1 MFRYYK
7 ILLILSFALST
18 SCDSMKSISSKYNI
32 LYNGDLFLNEGLDQL
47 RNSYKDNFWDIIPVI
62 VDNNITNSLPEY
74 PTKNFLKSE
83 EKAIKVIQKMGDSR
97 NSASNYINDAYLLL
111 GKSRFYD
118 KRYISSLQALNYIL
132 KQDVKSN
139 IWLEAFYWRTLIYI
153 NLQQYELAK
162 TLLDKELEDNK
173 LSNRNLSLLYD
184 SMSELYYKKGDYAAL
199 INSLKKG
206 VKYSTNQEQIRR
218 SFFIIGQSFMNL
230 NKKDSASIYFQKSIE
245 TKGNNFSDIYLDA
258 NLKLSLLKKHEV
270 DEDYF
275 NRMLRQP
282 RNLMTSSKIN
292 YYYALNSYEK
302 GNYNDSEIQLK
313 KSLKQID
320 DDKNLKVKV
329 YNKLFEINLDRK
341 DYLNAS
347 NYLDSVLNITDN
359 NTKDFFK
366 LNKKREKLNSITDLE
381 KQNELIDSL
390 IYLSTLDLN
399 QLKEVLSPS
408 QDNLET
414 TKKNERTSNKKSLGV
429 FYFNNRTAIENG
441 KKQFKRL
448 WGNRNRIE
456 NWRVIS
462 QNIFTSKN
470 TTNRSN
476 KTKSN
481 KLESNT
487 FDAKSIPYTKYQKD
501 SLNKIKNYNY
511 FKKGLYLYE
520 YFRDLVTSENSL
532 LKVDPKI
539 VSENDYLQ
547 SRYYLYKVYSSP
559 ELKNDEKSK
568 ELKNLILNNYPNSI
582 YAKIL
587 DEDVT
592 PENEEFNLEEFFENI
607 DMLVDKNRIDRAVY
621 KIDSILPK
629 LSSRAELFSLY
640 LKKNELQA
648 KTNGI
653 EQYLKSLNELVEIF
667 PEKSIE
673 LKARIQFLKTISA
686 KKSISIEDDSF
697 VLFFVLN
704 KNEKVK
710 SLVDY
715 EYKVDNYNKD
725 IDFLSIYDLSSL
737 NDAESMS
744 QEIIKKNKTLSNNK
758 YFVISTPQYI
768 NVLVFKTLDQLKS

>member
-7 ILLILSFALST
+7 ILLILSLALST

-47 RNSYKDNFWDIIPVI
+47 RNSYNDNFWDIIPVI

-118 KRYISSLQALNYIL
+118 KRYISSLQAFNYIL

-162 TLLDKELEDNK
+162 SSLEKELEDNK
-173 LSNRNLSLLYD
+173 ISKRNLSLLYD
-184 SMSELYYKKGDYAAL
+184 SMSELHYKKGDYAAL
-199 INSLKKG
+199 IKSLKKA
-206 VKYSTNQEQIRR
+206 VKHSSSQEQIRR
-218 SFFIIGQSFMNL
+218 SYFIIAQSFMNL
-230 NKKDSASIYFQKSIE
+230 NKNDSASVYFQKSID
-245 TKGNNFSDIYLDA
+245 TKANNFSDIYLDA
-258 NLKLSLLKKHEV
+258 NLKLSLLKKQEL

-282 RNLMTSSKIN
+282 RNLMASSKIN

-313 KSLKQID
+313 RSLKQMD

-329 YNKLFEINLDRK
+329 YNKLFEVNFDRK

-347 NYLDSVLNITDN
+347 NYLDSVLNIIDT
-359 NTKDFFK
+359 NTKDFFV

-381 KQNELIDSL
+381 KQNKLIDSL
-390 IYLSTLDLN
+390 LYLSTLDSN
-399 QLKEVLSPS
+399 KLKEVLSPAQKNS
-408 QDNLET
+408 EI
-414 TKKNERTSNKKSLGV
+414 TKDKRISNQKSLGV
-429 FYFNNRTAIENG
+429 FYFNNKTAIENG

-456 NWRVIS
+456 NWRLIS
-462 QNIFTSKN
+462 QNIFISEN
-470 TTNRSN
+470 NSNRSN
-476 KTKSN
+476 ETKSN
-481 KLESNT
+481 KLDTNN
-487 FDAKSIPYTKYQKD
+487 FDTKSIPYMKYEKD

-520 YFRDLVTSENSL
+520 YFEDLLTSENNL

-539 VSENDYLQ
+539 VSKNDYLQ
-547 SRYYLYKVYSSP
+547 SRYYLYKIYTSP
-559 ELKNDEKSK
+559 EIKNNEKSK
-568 ELKNLILNNYPNSI
+568 KLKNLILNNYPNSI

-587 DEDVT
+587 NEEVT
-592 PENEEFNLEEFFENI
+592 AANEEFNLEEFIENI
-607 DMLVDKNRIDRAVY
+607 DMLVDKNRIDRAVS

-629 LSSRAELFSLY
+629 LSSRSELYSLY

-648 KTNGI
+648 KVNGI

-673 LKARIQFLKTISA
+673 LKTRLQFLKNISD
-686 KKSISIEDDSF
+686 KKSISIDDDSF

-737 NDAESMS
+737 NDAESLS

-768 NVLVFKTLDQLKS
+768 NVLVFKTLDELKS

>member
-7 ILLILSFALST
+7 ILLILSLT
-18 SCDSMKSISSKYNI
+18 LIISCDSMKSISSKYNI
-32 LYNGDLFLNEGLDQL
+32 LYNGNLFLNEGLDQL

-118 KRYISSLQALNYIL
+118 KRYISSLQAFNYIL

-153 NLQQYELAK
+153 NLEQYELAK
-162 TLLDKELEDNK
+162 SSLEKELEDNK
-173 LSNRNLSLLYD
+173 ISNRNLSLLYD
-184 SMSELYYKKGDYAAL
+184 SMSELYYKKRDYTAL
-199 INSLKKG
+199 IKSLKKA
-206 VKYSTNQEQIRR
+206 VKYSSDQEQIRR
-218 SFFIIGQSFMNL
+218 SFFIIGQSFINL
-230 NKKDSASIYFQKSIE
+230 NKNDSALVYFQKSIH
-245 TKGNNFSDIYLDA
+245 TKANNFTDIYLDA
-258 NLKLSLLKKHEV
+258 KLKLSLLKKQEI

-275 NRMLRQP
+275 NKMLNQP
-282 RNLMTSSKIN
+282 RNLTALSKIN
-292 YYYALNSYEK
+292 YYYALHSFDN

-320 DDKNLKVKV
+320 DDKKLKVKV
-329 YNKLFEINLDRK
+329 YGKLFEINLDRK

-347 NYLDSVLNITDN
+347 TYLDSVLNIIDN
-359 NTKDFFK
+359 NTKDFFT

-381 KQNELIDSL
+381 KQNKLIDSL

-408 QDNLET
+408 QDNFEI
-414 TKKNERTSNKKSLGV
+414 TKDERISNKKSLGF
-429 FYFNNRTAIENG
+429 FYFNNKTAIENG
-441 KKQFKRL
+441 KKQFKQL

-456 NWRVIS
+456 NWRLIS
-462 QNIFTSKN
+462 QNIVISEN
-470 TTNRSN
+470 SSNRSN
-476 KTKSN
+476 KAKPN

-487 FDAKSIPYTKYQKD
+487 FDTKLIPYMKYQKD

-520 YFRDLVTSENSL
+520 YFEDLSSSENSL
-532 LKVDPKI
+532 LKVDPII

-547 SRYYLYKVYSSP
+547 SRYYLYKIYNSP
-559 ELKNDEKSK
+559 EFKDVEKSK
-568 ELKNLILNNYPNSI
+568 DLKNFILKKYPNSI

-587 DEDVT
+587 
-592 PENEEFNLEEFFENI
+592 NEEINDANKDFNLEEFFDNI
-607 DMLVDKNRIDRAVY
+607 DLLVDENRVDRAVS

-629 LSSRAELFSLY
+629 LRSRPEIYRLY

-648 KTNGI
+648 KVNGI

-667 PEKSIE
+667 PEKLIE
-673 LKARIQFLKTISA
+673 LKTRIQFLKTISA

-715 EYKVDNYNKD
+715 EYKVDNYNKH

-737 NDAESMS
+737 SDGKSLFE
-744 QEIIKKNKTLSNNK
+744 EIIKKNKTLSNNK

-768 NVLVFKTLDQLKS
+768 NVLIFKTLDKLKS

>member
-7 ILLILSFALST
+7 ILLILSLTLSA

-32 LYNGDLFLNEGLDQL
+32 LYNGELFLNEGLDQL

-62 VDNNITNSLPEY
+62 VDNNITNSLPDY

-97 NSASNYINDAYLLL
+97 NSDSNYINDAYLLL

-118 KRYISSLQALNYIL
+118 KRYISSLQAFNYIL

-162 TLLDKELEDNK
+162 SSLEKELKDNK
-173 LSNRNLSLLYD
+173 ISKRNLSLLYD
-184 SMSELYYKKGDYAAL
+184 SMSELYYKKRDYTDL
-199 INSLKKG
+199 IKSLKKA
-206 VKYSTNQEQIRR
+206 VKYSSSQEQIRR
-218 SFFIIGQSFMNL
+218 SYFIIAQSFINL
-230 NKKDSASIYFQKSIE
+230 NKIDSALVYFQKSID
-245 TKGNNFSDIYLDA
+245 TKANNFTDIYLDA
-258 NLKLSLLKKHEV
+258 KLKSSTLKKQEL

-282 RNLMTSSKIN
+282 RNLMASSKIN

-302 GNYNDSEIQLK
+302 GNYNISEIQLK
-313 KSLKQID
+313 KSLRQID
-320 DDKNLKVKV
+320 DDKNLKVLV
-329 YNKLFEINLDRK
+329 YNKLFEINLNRK

-347 NYLDSVLNITDN
+347 NYLDSVLNIIDTS
-359 NTKDFFK
+359 TKDFFV

-381 KQNELIDSL
+381 KQNKLIDSL
-390 IYLSTLDLN
+390 LYLSTLDSN
-399 QLKEVLSPS
+399 KLKEVLSPV
-408 QDNLET
+408 QKNLEI
-414 TKKNERTSNKKSLGV
+414 TKDKRISNQKSLGV
-429 FYFNNRTAIENG
+429 FYFNNKTAIENG

-456 NWRVIS
+456 NWRLIS
-462 QNIFTSKN
+462 QNIFISEN
-470 TTNRSN
+470 NSNRSN
-476 KTKSN
+476 ETKSN
-481 KLESNT
+481 KLDTNN
-487 FDAKSIPYTKYQKD
+487 FDTKSIPYMKYQKD

-520 YFRDLVTSENSL
+520 YFEDLLTSENNL

-539 VSENDYLQ
+539 VSNNDYLQ
-547 SRYYLYKVYSSP
+547 SRYYLYKIYSSP
-559 ELKNDEKSK
+559 EFKNNEKSK

-587 DEDVT
+587 NEEVT
-592 PENEEFNLEEFFENI
+592 GANKEFNLEEFFENI
-607 DMLVDKNRIDRAVY
+607 DMLVDKNRVDRAVS

-629 LSSRAELFSLY
+629 LRSRPELYSLY

-648 KTNGI
+648 KVKGI

-673 LKARIQFLKTISA
+673 LKTRIEFLKNISA
-686 KKSISIEDDSF
+686 KKSISIKDDSF
-697 VLFFVLN
+697 VLFFILN

-725 IDFLSIYDLSSL
+725 VDFLSIYDLSSL
-737 NDAESMS
+737 NDAESLS

-768 NVLVFKTLDQLKS
+768 NVLVFKTLDELKS

>member
-7 ILLILSFALST
+7 ILLILSLVMIS

-32 LYNGDLFLNEGLDQL
+32 LYNGDLFLNEGIDQL

-118 KRYISSLQALNYIL
+118 KRYISSLQAFNYIL

-162 TLLDKELEDNK
+162 SSLEKELEDNK
-173 LSNRNLSLLYD
+173 ISKRNLSLLYD
-184 SMSELYYKKGDYAAL
+184 SMSELHYKKGDYAAL
-199 INSLKKG
+199 IKSLKKA
-206 VKYSTNQEQIRR
+206 VKHSSSQEQIRR
-218 SFFIIGQSFMNL
+218 SYFIIAQSFLNL
-230 NKKDSASIYFQKSIE
+230 NKNDSALVYFQKSID
-245 TKGNNFSDIYLDA
+245 TKANNFTDIYLDA
-258 NLKLSLLKKHEV
+258 KLKSSSLKKQEL

-282 RNLMTSSKIN
+282 RNLMASSKIN

-313 KSLKQID
+313 RSLKKID

-329 YNKLFEINLDRK
+329 YNKLFEVNFDRK

-347 NYLDSVLNITDN
+347 NYLDSVLNIIDV
-359 NTKDFFK
+359 NTKDFFV

-381 KQNELIDSL
+381 KQNKLIDSL
-390 IYLSTLDLN
+390 LYLSSLDSN
-399 QLKEVLSPS
+399 KLKEVLSPA
-408 QDNLET
+408 QKNFET
-414 TKKNERTSNKKSLGV
+414 TKDKRISNQKSLGV
-429 FYFNNRTAIENG
+429 FYFNNKTAIENG

-456 NWRVIS
+456 NWRLIS
-462 QNIFTSKN
+462 QNIFISEN
-470 TTNRSN
+470 NSNRSN
-476 KTKSN
+476 ETKSN
-481 KLESNT
+481 KLDTNN
-487 FDAKSIPYTKYQKD
+487 FDTKSIPYMKYQKD

-520 YFRDLVTSENSL
+520 YFEDLATSENNL

-539 VSENDYLQ
+539 VSKNDYLQ
-547 SRYYLYKVYSSP
+547 SRYYLYKIYTSP
-559 ELKNDEKSK
+559 EIKNNEKSK
-568 ELKNLILNNYPNSI
+568 KLKNLILNNYPNSI

-587 DEDVT
+587 NEEVT
-592 PENEEFNLEEFFENI
+592 AANEEFNLEEFIEKI
-607 DMLVDKNRIDRAVY
+607 DMLVDKNRIDRAVS

-629 LSSRAELFSLY
+629 LSSRSELYSLY

-648 KTNGI
+648 KVNGI
-653 EQYLKSLNELVEIF
+653 QKYLKSLNELVEIF

-673 LKARIQFLKTISA
+673 LKTRIQFLKNILA
-686 KKSISIEDDSF
+686 KKSILIEDDSF
-697 VLFFVLN
+697 VLFFILN

-710 SLVDY
+710 SLDDY
-715 EYKVDNYNKD
+715 EYKVDNYNRD

-737 NDAESMS
+737 NDAESLS

-768 NVLVFKTLDQLKS
+768 NVLVFKTLDELKS

>member
-7 ILLILSFALST
+7 ILLILSLALSA

-62 VDNNITNSLPEY
+62 VDNNITNSLPDY

-97 NSASNYINDAYLLL
+97 NSDSNYINDAYLLL

-118 KRYISSLQALNYIL
+118 KRYISSLQAFNYIL

-162 TLLDKELEDNK
+162 SSLEKELKDNK
-173 LSNRNLSLLYD
+173 ISKRNLSLLYD
-184 SMSELYYKKGDYAAL
+184 SMSELYYKKRDYTDL
-199 INSLKKG
+199 IKSLKKAI
-206 VKYSTNQEQIRR
+206 KYSSSQEQIRR
-218 SFFIIGQSFMNL
+218 SYFIIGQSYMNL
-230 NKKDSASIYFQKSIE
+230 NKNDSALVYFQKSID
-245 TKGNNFSDIYLDA
+245 TKANNFTDIYLDA
-258 NLKLSLLKKHEV
+258 KLKSSSLKKQEL

-275 NRMLRQP
+275 NRLLRQP
-282 RNLMTSSKIN
+282 RNLMASSKIN

-302 GNYNDSEIQLK
+302 GNYNISEIKLK
-313 KSLKQID
+313 KSLKQMD
-320 DDKNLKVKV
+320 DDKNLKVLV
-329 YNKLFEINLDRK
+329 YNKLFEINLNRK

-347 NYLDSVLNITDN
+347 NYLDSVLNITDTS
-359 NTKDFFK
+359 TKDFFI

-381 KQNELIDSL
+381 KQNKLIDSL
-390 IYLSTLDLN
+390 LYLSTLDSN
-399 QLKEVLSPS
+399 KLKEVLSPS
-408 QDNLET
+408 QKKLET
-414 TKKNERTSNKKSLGV
+414 TNDKRTSNQKTLAA
-429 FYFNNRTAIENG
+429 FYFNNKTAIENG
-441 KKQFKRL
+441 KKQFTRL

-456 NWRVIS
+456 NWRLIS
-462 QNIFTSKN
+462 QNTFISEN
-470 TTNRSN
+470 NSNRSN
-476 KTKSN
+476 ETKSN
-481 KLESNT
+481 KQEPSA
-487 FDAKSIPYTKYQKD
+487 FDTKSIPYKKYQKD

-520 YFRDLVTSENSL
+520 YFEDLVTSENDL

-539 VSENDYLQ
+539 VSKNDYSQ
-547 SRYYLYKVYSSP
+547 SRYYLYKIYSSP
-559 ELKNDEKSK
+559 EFKNDEKSK
-568 ELKNLILNNYPNSI
+568 ELKNLILRSYPNSI

-587 DEDVT
+587 NEDVT
-592 PENEEFNLEEFFENI
+592 AANEKFNIEEFFENI
-607 DMLVDKNRIDRAVY
+607 DMLVDKNRIDRAVS

-629 LSSRAELFSLY
+629 LSSRAKLYSLY

-648 KTNGI
+648 KINGI
-653 EQYLKSLNELVEIF
+653 EQYLRSLNELVEIF

-673 LKARIQFLKTISA
+673 LKTRIQFLKTISA

-710 SLVDY
+710 SLVDF

-737 NDAESMS
+737 NDAESLS

-768 NVLVFKTLDQLKS
+768 NVLVFKTLDELKS

>member
-7 ILLILSFALST
+7 ILLILSLAMIS
-18 SCDSMKSISSKYNI
+18 SCDSIKSISSKYNI

-118 KRYISSLQALNYIL
+118 KRYISSLQAFNYIL

-139 IWLEAFYWRTLIYI
+139 IWLQAFYWRTLIYI
-153 NLQQYELAK
+153 NLEQYELAK
-162 TLLDKELEDNK
+162 SSLEKELEDNK
-173 LSNRNLSLLYD
+173 ISNRNLSLLYD
-184 SMSELYYKKGDYAAL
+184 SMSELYYKKRDYTAL
-199 INSLKKG
+199 IKSLKKA
-206 VKYSTNQEQIRR
+206 VKYSSDQEQIRR
-218 SFFIIGQSFMNL
+218 SFFIIGQSFINL
-230 NKKDSASIYFQKSIE
+230 NKNDSALVYFQKSIY
-245 TKGNNFSDIYLDA
+245 TKANNFTDIYLDA
-258 NLKLSLLKKHEV
+258 KLKLSLLKKQEV

-275 NRMLRQP
+275 NKMLKQP
-282 RNLMTSSKIN
+282 RNLTALSKIN
-292 YYYALNSYEK
+292 YYYALHSFDN

-320 DDKNLKVKV
+320 DDKKLKVKV
-329 YNKLFEINLDRK
+329 YGKLFEINLDRK

-347 NYLDSVLNITDN
+347 TYLDSVLNIIDN
-359 NTKDFFK
+359 NTKDFFT

-381 KQNELIDSL
+381 KQNKLIDSL

-408 QDNLET
+408 QDNFEI
-414 TKKNERTSNKKSLGV
+414 TKDERISNKKSLGF
-429 FYFNNRTAIENG
+429 FYFNNKTAIENG
-441 KKQFKRL
+441 KKQFKQL

-456 NWRVIS
+456 NWRLIS
-462 QNIFTSKN
+462 QNIVISEN
-470 TTNRSN
+470 SSNRSN
-476 KTKSN
+476 KAKPN

-487 FDAKSIPYTKYQKD
+487 FDTKLIPYMKYQKD

-520 YFRDLVTSENSL
+520 YFEDLSSSENSL
-532 LKVDPKI
+532 LKVDPII

-547 SRYYLYKVYSSP
+547 SRYYLYKIYNSP
-559 ELKNDEKSK
+559 EFKDVEKSK
-568 ELKNLILNNYPNSI
+568 DLKNFILKKYPNSI

-587 DEDVT
+587 
-592 PENEEFNLEEFFENI
+592 NEEINDANKDFNLEEFFDNI
-607 DMLVDKNRIDRAVY
+607 DLLVDENRVDRAVS

-629 LSSRAELFSLY
+629 LRSRPEIYRLY

-648 KTNGI
+648 KVNGI

-667 PEKSIE
+667 PEKLIE
-673 LKARIQFLKTISA
+673 LKTRIQFLKTISA

-715 EYKVDNYNKD
+715 EYKVDNYNKH

-737 NDAESMS
+737 SDGKSLFE
-744 QEIIKKNKTLSNNK
+744 EIIKKNKTLSNNK
-758 YFVISTPQYI
+758 YFVISPPQYI
-768 NVLVFKTLDQLKS
+768 NVLIFKTLDKLKS

>member
-7 ILLILSFALST
+7 ILLILSLALST

-118 KRYISSLQALNYIL
+118 KRYISSLQAFNYIL

-162 TLLDKELEDNK
+162 SSLEKELKDNK
-173 LSNRNLSLLYD
+173 ISNRNLSLLYD
-184 SMSELYYKKGDYAAL
+184 SMSELFYKKGDYVAL
-199 INSLKKG
+199 IKSLKKA
-206 VKYSTNQEQIRR
+206 VKHSSSQEQIRR
-218 SFFIIGQSFMNL
+218 SYFIIAQSFMNL
-230 NKKDSASIYFQKSIE
+230 NKNDSALVYFQKSID
-245 TKGNNFSDIYLDA
+245 TKANNFTDIYLDA
-258 NLKLSLLKKHEV
+258 KLKLSSLKKQEL

-282 RNLMTSSKIN
+282 RNLMASSKIN
-292 YYYALNSYEK
+292 YYYALNSYDK
-302 GNYNDSEIQLK
+302 GNYNNSEIQLK
-313 KSLKQID
+313 KSLKEVD
-320 DDKNLKVKV
+320 DDQNLKVLV
-329 YNKLFEINLDRK
+329 YNKLFEINFDRK

-347 NYLDSVLNITDN
+347 NYLDSVLNIIDT
-359 NTKDFFK
+359 NTKDFFV

-381 KQNELIDSL
+381 KQNKLIDSL
-390 IYLSTLDLN
+390 LYLSTLGSN
-399 QLKEVLSPS
+399 KLKEVLSPA
-408 QDNLET
+408 QNNFEI
-414 TKKNERTSNKKSLGV
+414 TKDKRTSNQKSLGV
-429 FYFNNRTAIENG
+429 FYFNNKTAIENG

-462 QNIFTSKN
+462 QNISISEN
-470 TTNRSN
+470 NSNRSN
-476 KTKSN
+476 ETKSK
-481 KLESNT
+481 KLDTNN
-487 FDAKSIPYTKYQKD
+487 FDTKSIPYMSYQKD

-520 YFRDLVTSENSL
+520 YFEDLLTSENNL

-539 VSENDYLQ
+539 VSKNDYLQ
-547 SRYYLYKVYSSP
+547 SRYYLYKIYSSP
-559 ELKNDEKSK
+559 EFKNNEKSK
-568 ELKNLILNNYPNSI
+568 KLKNLILNNYPNSI

-587 DEDVT
+587 NEEVT
-592 PENEEFNLEEFFENI
+592 ATNEEFNLEEFFEKI
-607 DMLVDKNRIDRAVY
+607 DMLVDKNRIDTAVY

-629 LSSRAELFSLY
+629 LRSRPELYSLY

-648 KTNGI
+648 KVNGI

-673 LKARIQFLKTISA
+673 LKTRVQFLKNISD

-737 NDAESMS
+737 NDAESLS

-768 NVLVFKTLDQLKS
+768 NVLVFKTLDELKS

>member
-7 ILLILSFALST
+7 ILLILSLALSA

-62 VDNNITNSLPEY
+62 VDNNITNSLPDY

-118 KRYISSLQALNYIL
+118 KRYISSLQAFNYIL

-162 TLLDKELEDNK
+162 SSLEKELKDNK
-173 LSNRNLSLLYD
+173 ISKRNLSLLYD
-184 SMSELYYKKGDYAAL
+184 SMSELYYKKRDYTAL
-199 INSLKKG
+199 IKSLKKA
-206 VKYSTNQEQIRR
+206 VKYSSSQEQIRR
-218 SFFIIGQSFMNL
+218 SYFIIAQSFMNL
-230 NKKDSASIYFQKSIE
+230 NKNDSASVYFQKSIDI
-245 TKGNNFSDIYLDA
+245 KANNFSDIYLDA
-258 NLKLSLLKKHEV
+258 NLKLSLLKKQEL

-275 NRMLRQP
+275 NRMLKQP
-282 RNLMTSSKIN
+282 RNLMASSKIN

-329 YNKLFEINLDRK
+329 YNKLFEVNFDRK

-347 NYLDSVLNITDN
+347 NYLDSVLNIIDA
-359 NTKDFFK
+359 NTKDFFV

-381 KQNELIDSL
+381 KQNKLIDSL
-390 IYLSTLDLN
+390 LYLSTLDSN
-399 QLKEVLSPS
+399 KLKEVLSPV
-408 QDNLET
+408 QKNFKI
-414 TKKNERTSNKKSLGV
+414 TKDKRISNQKSLGV
-429 FYFNNRTAIENG
+429 FYFNNKTAIENG

-456 NWRVIS
+456 NWRLIS
-462 QNIFTSKN
+462 QNVFISEN
-470 TTNRSN
+470 NSNRSN
-476 KTKSN
+476 ETKSN
-481 KLESNT
+481 KLDTNN
-487 FDAKSIPYTKYQKD
+487 FDTKSIPYMKYQKD

-520 YFRDLVTSENSL
+520 YFEDLATSENNL

-539 VSENDYLQ
+539 VSKNDYLQ
-547 SRYYLYKVYSSP
+547 SRYYLYKIYSSP
-559 ELKNDEKSK
+559 EFKNNEKSK

-587 DEDVT
+587 NEDVKAA
-592 PENEEFNLEEFFENI
+592 NEELNLEEFFENI
-607 DMLVDKNRIDRAVY
+607 ELLVDKNRIDRAVS

-629 LSSRAELFSLY
+629 LSSRSELYSLY

-648 KTNGI
+648 KVNGI

-673 LKARIQFLKTISA
+673 LKTRLQFLKNISD
-686 KKSISIEDDSF
+686 KKSISIDDDSF

-737 NDAESMS
+737 NDAESLS

-768 NVLVFKTLDQLKS
+768 NVLVFKTLDELKN

>member
-7 ILLILSFALST
+7 ILLILSLVMIS

-83 EKAIKVIQKMGDSR
+83 EKAIKVIQKMGDSG

-118 KRYISSLQALNYIL
+118 KRYISSLQAFNYIL

-162 TLLDKELEDNK
+162 SSLEKELEDNK
-173 LSNRNLSLLYD
+173 ISKRNLSLLYD

-199 INSLKKG
+199 IKSLKKAL
-206 VKYSTNQEQIRR
+206 KHSINQEQIRR
-218 SFFIIGQSFMNL
+218 SYFIIAQSFMNL
-230 NKKDSASIYFQKSIE
+230 NKNDSASVYFQKSIE
-245 TKGNNFSDIYLDA
+245 TKANNFSDIYLDA
-258 NLKLSLLKKHEV
+258 NLKLSLLKKQEL

-282 RNLMTSSKIN
+282 RNLMASSKIN

-313 KSLKQID
+313 RSLKKID

-329 YNKLFEINLDRK
+329 YNKLFEVNFDRK

-347 NYLDSVLNITDN
+347 NYLDSVLNIIDT
-359 NTKDFFK
+359 NTKDFFV

-381 KQNELIDSL
+381 KQNKLIDSL
-390 IYLSTLDLN
+390 LYLSTLDSN
-399 QLKEVLSPS
+399 KLKEVLSPT
-408 QDNLET
+408 QNNLET
-414 TKKNERTSNKKSLGV
+414 TKDKRTLNKNSLAA
-429 FYFNNRTAIENG
+429 FYFNNKTAIENG
-441 KKQFKRL
+441 KKEFKRL

-456 NWRVIS
+456 NWRLIS
-462 QNIFTSKN
+462 QNIFVSEN
-470 TTNRSN
+470 NSNRSN
-476 KTKSN
+476 EIKSN
-481 KLESNT
+481 KLDANN
-487 FDAKSIPYTKYQKD
+487 FDTKSIPYMKYQKD

-520 YFRDLVTSENSL
+520 YFEDLLTSKNNL

-539 VSENDYLQ
+539 VSKNDYLQ
-547 SRYYLYKVYSSP
+547 SRYYLYKIYGST
-559 ELKNDEKSK
+559 EFKNNEKSK

-587 DEDVT
+587 NEKVT
-592 PENEEFNLEEFFENI
+592 AANEEFSLEEFFENI
-607 DMLVDKNRIDRAVY
+607 DMLVDKNRVDRAVS

-629 LSSRAELFSLY
+629 LSSRSELYGLY

-648 KTNGI
+648 KVKGV

-673 LKARIQFLKTISA
+673 LKTRIQFLKNILA

-704 KNEKVK
+704 KNEKLK
-710 SLVDY
+710 SLDDY
-715 EYKVDNYNKD
+715 EYKVDNYNRD

-737 NDAESMS
+737 NDAESLS
-744 QEIIKKNKTLSNNK
+744 HEIIKKNKTLSNNK

-768 NVLVFKTLDQLKS
+768 NVLVFKTLDELKS

>member
-7 ILLILSFALST
+7 ILLILSLAMIS
-18 SCDSMKSISSKYNI
+18 SCDSIKSISSKYNI

-118 KRYISSLQALNYIL
+118 KRYISSLQAFNYIL

-153 NLQQYELAK
+153 NLEQYELAK
-162 TLLDKELEDNK
+162 SSLEKELEDNK
-173 LSNRNLSLLYD
+173 ISNRNLSLLYD
-184 SMSELYYKKGDYAAL
+184 SMSELYYKKRDYTAL
-199 INSLKKG
+199 IKSLKKA
-206 VKYSTNQEQIRR
+206 VKYSSDQEQIRR
-218 SFFIIGQSFMNL
+218 SFFIIGQSFINL
-230 NKKDSASIYFQKSIE
+230 NKDDSALVYFQKSIY
-245 TKGNNFSDIYLDA
+245 TKANNFTDIYLDA
-258 NLKLSLLKKHEV
+258 KLKLSLLKKQEV

-275 NRMLRQP
+275 NKMLKQP
-282 RNLMTSSKIN
+282 RNLTALSKIN
-292 YYYALNSYEK
+292 YYYALHSFDN

-320 DDKNLKVKV
+320 DDKKLKVKV
-329 YNKLFEINLDRK
+329 YGKLFEINLDRK

-347 NYLDSVLNITDN
+347 TYLDSVLNIIDN
-359 NTKDFFK
+359 NTKDFFT

-381 KQNELIDSL
+381 KQNKLIDSL

-408 QDNLET
+408 QDNFEI
-414 TKKNERTSNKKSLGV
+414 TKDERISNKKSLGF
-429 FYFNNRTAIENG
+429 FYFNNKTAIENG
-441 KKQFKRL
+441 KKQFKQL

-456 NWRVIS
+456 NWRLIS
-462 QNIFTSKN
+462 QNIVISEN
-470 TTNRSN
+470 SSNRSN
-476 KTKSN
+476 KAKPN

-487 FDAKSIPYTKYQKD
+487 FDTKLIPYMKYQKD

-520 YFRDLVTSENSL
+520 YFEDLSSSENSL
-532 LKVDPKI
+532 LKVDPII

-547 SRYYLYKVYSSP
+547 SRYYLYKIYNSP
-559 ELKNDEKSK
+559 EFKDVEKSK
-568 ELKNLILNNYPNSI
+568 DLKNFILKKYPNSI

-587 DEDVT
+587 
-592 PENEEFNLEEFFENI
+592 NEEINDANKDFNLEEFFDNI
-607 DMLVDKNRIDRAVY
+607 DLLVDENRVDRAVS

-629 LSSRAELFSLY
+629 LRSRPEIYRLY

-648 KTNGI
+648 KVNGI

-667 PEKSIE
+667 PEKLIE
-673 LKARIQFLKTISA
+673 LKTRIQFLKTISA

-715 EYKVDNYNKD
+715 EYKVDNYNKH

-737 NDAESMS
+737 SDGKSLFE
-744 QEIIKKNKTLSNNK
+744 EIIKKNKTLSNNK

-768 NVLVFKTLDQLKS
+768 NVLIFKTLDKLKS

>member
-7 ILLILSFALST
+7 ILLILSLVMIS

-118 KRYISSLQALNYIL
+118 KRYISSLQAFNYIL

-162 TLLDKELEDNK
+162 SSLEKELENNK
-173 LSNRNLSLLYD
+173 ISKRNLSLLYD
-184 SMSELYYKKGDYAAL
+184 SMSELHYKKGDYAAL
-199 INSLKKG
+199 IKSLKQA
-206 VKYSTNQEQIRR
+206 VKHSSSQEQIRR
-218 SFFIIGQSFMNL
+218 SYFIIAQSFMNL
-230 NKKDSASIYFQKSIE
+230 NKNDSASVYFQKSIE
-245 TKGNNFSDIYLDA
+245 TKANNFSDIYLDA
-258 NLKLSLLKKHEV
+258 NLKLSLLKKQEL

-282 RNLMTSSKIN
+282 RNLMASSKIN

-313 KSLKQID
+313 RSLKQMD

-329 YNKLFEINLDRK
+329 YNKLFEVNFDRK

-347 NYLDSVLNITDN
+347 NYLDSVLNIIDT
-359 NTKDFFK
+359 NTKDFFV

-381 KQNELIDSL
+381 KQNKLIDSL
-390 IYLSTLDLN
+390 LYLSTLDSN
-399 QLKEVLSPS
+399 KLKEVLSPT
-408 QDNLET
+408 QNNLVT
-414 TKKNERTSNKKSLGV
+414 TKGKRTSNQKSLGV
-429 FYFNNRTAIENG
+429 FYFNNKTAIENG
-441 KKQFKRL
+441 KKEFKRL

-456 NWRVIS
+456 NWRLIS
-462 QNIFTSKN
+462 QNIFVSEN
-470 TTNRSN
+470 NSNRSN
-476 KTKSN
+476 EIKSN
-481 KLESNT
+481 KLDANN
-487 FDAKSIPYTKYQKD
+487 FDTKSIPYMKYQKD

-520 YFRDLVTSENSL
+520 YFEDLLTSKNNL

-539 VSENDYLQ
+539 VSKNDYLQ
-547 SRYYLYKVYSSP
+547 SRYYLYKIYSSN
-559 ELKNDEKSK
+559 EFKNDEKSK

-587 DEDVT
+587 NEKVT
-592 PENEEFNLEEFFENI
+592 AANEEFSLEEFFENI
-607 DMLVDKNRIDRAVY
+607 DMLVDKNRVDRAVS

-629 LSSRAELFSLY
+629 LSSRSELYGLY

-648 KTNGI
+648 KVKGV

-673 LKARIQFLKTISA
+673 LKTRIQFLKNILA

-704 KNEKVK
+704 KNEKLK
-710 SLVDY
+710 SLDDY
-715 EYKVDNYNKD
+715 EYKVDNYNRD

-737 NDAESMS
+737 NDAESLS

-768 NVLVFKTLDQLKS
+768 NVLVFKTLDELKS

>member
-7 ILLILSFALST
+7 ILLILSLVMIS

-118 KRYISSLQALNYIL
+118 KRYISSLQAFNYIL

-162 TLLDKELEDNK
+162 SSLEKELENNK
-173 LSNRNLSLLYD
+173 ISKRNLSLLYD
-184 SMSELYYKKGDYAAL
+184 SMSELHYKKGDYAAL
-199 INSLKKG
+199 IKSLKQA
-206 VKYSTNQEQIRR
+206 VKHSSSQEQIRR
-218 SFFIIGQSFMNL
+218 SYFIIAQSFMNL
-230 NKKDSASIYFQKSIE
+230 NKNDSASVYFQKSIE
-245 TKGNNFSDIYLDA
+245 TKANNFSDIYLDA
-258 NLKLSLLKKHEV
+258 NLKLSLLKKQEL

-282 RNLMTSSKIN
+282 RNLMASSKIN

-313 KSLKQID
+313 RSLKQMD

-329 YNKLFEINLDRK
+329 YNKLFEINFDRK

-347 NYLDSVLNITDN
+347 NYLDSVLNIIDT
-359 NTKDFFK
+359 NTKDFFV

-381 KQNELIDSL
+381 KQNKLIDSL
-390 IYLSTLDLN
+390 LYLSTLDSN
-399 QLKEVLSPS
+399 KLKEVLSPT
-408 QDNLET
+408 QNNLVT
-414 TKKNERTSNKKSLGV
+414 TKGKRTSNQKSLGV
-429 FYFNNRTAIENG
+429 FYFNNKTAIENG
-441 KKQFKRL
+441 KKEFKRL

-456 NWRVIS
+456 NWRLIS
-462 QNIFTSKN
+462 QNIFVSEN
-470 TTNRSN
+470 NSNRSN
-476 KTKSN
+476 DIKSN
-481 KLESNT
+481 KLDTNN
-487 FDAKSIPYTKYQKD
+487 FDTKSIPYMKYQKD

-520 YFRDLVTSENSL
+520 YFEDLLTSKNNL

-539 VSENDYLQ
+539 VSKNDYLQ
-547 SRYYLYKVYSSP
+547 SRYYLYKIYSSN
-559 ELKNDEKSK
+559 EFKNDEKSK

-587 DEDVT
+587 NEKVT
-592 PENEEFNLEEFFENI
+592 ASNEEFSLEEFFDNI
-607 DMLVDKNRIDRAVY
+607 DMLVDKNRIDRAVS

-629 LSSRAELFSLY
+629 LSSRSELYGLY

-648 KTNGI
+648 KVKGI

-673 LKARIQFLKTISA
+673 LKTRIQFLKNILA

-704 KNEKVK
+704 KNEKLK
-710 SLVDY
+710 SLDDY
-715 EYKVDNYNKD
+715 EYKVDNYNRD

-737 NDAESMS
+737 NDAESLS

-768 NVLVFKTLDQLKS
+768 NVLVFKTLDELKS

>member
-7 ILLILSFALST
+7 ILLILSLAMIS
-18 SCDSMKSISSKYNI
+18 SCDSIKSISSKYNI

-118 KRYISSLQALNYIL
+118 KRYISSLQAFNYIL

-153 NLQQYELAK
+153 NLEQYELAK
-162 TLLDKELEDNK
+162 SSLEKELEDNK
-173 LSNRNLSLLYD
+173 ISNRNLSLLYD
-184 SMSELYYKKGDYAAL
+184 SMSELYYKKRDYTAL
-199 INSLKKG
+199 IKSLKKA
-206 VKYSTNQEQIRR
+206 VKYSSDQEQIRR
-218 SFFIIGQSFMNL
+218 SFFIIGQSFINL
-230 NKKDSASIYFQKSIE
+230 NKNDSALVYFQKSIY
-245 TKGNNFSDIYLDA
+245 TKANNFTDIYLDA
-258 NLKLSLLKKHEV
+258 KLKLSLLKQQEV

-275 NRMLRQP
+275 NKMLKQP
-282 RNLMTSSKIN
+282 RNLTALSKIN
-292 YYYALNSYEK
+292 YYYALHSFDN

-320 DDKNLKVKV
+320 DDKKLKVKV
-329 YNKLFEINLDRK
+329 YGKLFEINLDRK

-347 NYLDSVLNITDN
+347 TYLDSVLNIIDN
-359 NTKDFFK
+359 NTKDFFT

-381 KQNELIDSL
+381 KQNKLIDSL

-408 QDNLET
+408 QDNFEI
-414 TKKNERTSNKKSLGV
+414 TKDERISNKKSLGF
-429 FYFNNRTAIENG
+429 FYFNNKTAIENG
-441 KKQFKRL
+441 KKQFKQL

-456 NWRVIS
+456 NWRLIS
-462 QNIFTSKN
+462 QNIVISEN
-470 TTNRSN
+470 SSNRSN
-476 KTKSN
+476 KAKPN

-487 FDAKSIPYTKYQKD
+487 FDTKLIPYMKYQKD

-520 YFRDLVTSENSL
+520 YFEDLSSSENSL
-532 LKVDPKI
+532 LKVDPII

-547 SRYYLYKVYSSP
+547 SRYYLYKIYNSP
-559 ELKNDEKSK
+559 EFKDVEKSK
-568 ELKNLILNNYPNSI
+568 DLKNFILKKYPNSI

-587 DEDVT
+587 
-592 PENEEFNLEEFFENI
+592 NEEINDANKDFNLEEFFDNI
-607 DMLVDKNRIDRAVY
+607 DLLVDENRVDRAVS

-629 LSSRAELFSLY
+629 LRSRPEIYRLY

-648 KTNGI
+648 KVNGI

-667 PEKSIE
+667 PEKLIE
-673 LKARIQFLKTISA
+673 LKTRIQFLKTISA

-715 EYKVDNYNKD
+715 EYKVDNYNKH

-737 NDAESMS
+737 NDGKSLFE
-744 QEIIKKNKTLSNNK
+744 EIIKKNKTLSNNK

-768 NVLVFKTLDQLKS
+768 NVLIFKTLDKLKS

>member
-7 ILLILSFALST
+7 ILLILSLAIST

-47 RNSYKDNFWDIIPVI
+47 RNSYKDNFWDVIPVI
-62 VDNNITNSLPEY
+62 IDNNITNSLPEY

-97 NSASNYINDAYLLL
+97 NSDSNYINDAYLLL

-118 KRYISSLQALNYIL
+118 KRYISSLQAFNYIL

-162 TLLDKELEDNK
+162 SSLEKELEDNK
-173 LSNRNLSLLYD
+173 ISKRNLSLLYD
-184 SMSELYYKKGDYAAL
+184 SMSELHYKKGDYAAL
-199 INSLKKG
+199 IKSLKKA
-206 VKYSTNQEQIRR
+206 VKHSSSQEQIRR
-218 SFFIIGQSFMNL
+218 SYFIIAQSFMNL
-230 NKKDSASIYFQKSIE
+230 NKNDSASVYFQKSID
-245 TKGNNFSDIYLDA
+245 TKANNFSDIYLDA
-258 NLKLSLLKKHEV
+258 NLKLSLLKKQEL

-282 RNLMTSSKIN
+282 RNLMASSKIN

-313 KSLKQID
+313 RSLKQMD

-329 YNKLFEINLDRK
+329 YNKLFEVNFDRK

-347 NYLDSVLNITDN
+347 NYLDSVLNIIDA
-359 NTKDFFK
+359 NTKDFFV

-381 KQNELIDSL
+381 KQNKLIDSL
-390 IYLSTLDLN
+390 LYLSTLDSN
-399 QLKEVLSPS
+399 KLKEVLSPV
-408 QDNLET
+408 QKNFKI
-414 TKKNERTSNKKSLGV
+414 TKDKRISNQKSLGV
-429 FYFNNRTAIENG
+429 FYFNNKTAIENG

-456 NWRVIS
+456 NWRLIS
-462 QNIFTSKN
+462 QNIFISEN
-470 TTNRSN
+470 NSNRSN
-476 KTKSN
+476 ETKSN
-481 KLESNT
+481 KLDTNN
-487 FDAKSIPYTKYQKD
+487 FDTKSIPYMKYEKD

-520 YFRDLVTSENSL
+520 YFEDLVTSENNL

-539 VSENDYLQ
+539 VSKNDYLQ
-547 SRYYLYKVYSSP
+547 SRYYLYKIYSSP
-559 ELKNDEKSK
+559 EFKNNEKSK

-587 DEDVT
+587 NEDVKAA
-592 PENEEFNLEEFFENI
+592 NEELNLEAFFENI
-607 DMLVDKNRIDRAVY
+607 ELLVAKNRIDRAVS

-629 LSSRAELFSLY
+629 LSSRSELYSLY

-648 KTNGI
+648 KVNGI

-673 LKARIQFLKTISA
+673 LKTRLQFLKNISD
-686 KKSISIEDDSF
+686 KKSISIDDDSF

-737 NDAESMS
+737 NDAESLS

-768 NVLVFKTLDQLKS
+768 NVLVFKTLDELKN

>member
-7 ILLILSFALST
+7 ILLILSLVMIS

-118 KRYISSLQALNYIL
+118 KRYISSLQAFNYIL

-162 TLLDKELEDNK
+162 SSLEKELENNK
-173 LSNRNLSLLYD
+173 ISKRNLSLLYD
-184 SMSELYYKKGDYAAL
+184 SMSELHYKKGDYAAL
-199 INSLKKG
+199 IKSLKQA
-206 VKYSTNQEQIRR
+206 VKHSSSQEQIRR
-218 SFFIIGQSFMNL
+218 SYFIIAQSFMNL
-230 NKKDSASIYFQKSIE
+230 NKNDSASVYFQKSIE
-245 TKGNNFSDIYLDA
+245 TKANNFSDIYLDA
-258 NLKLSLLKKHEV
+258 NLKLSLLKKQEL

-282 RNLMTSSKIN
+282 RNLMASSKIN

-313 KSLKQID
+313 RSLMQMD

-329 YNKLFEINLDRK
+329 YNKLFEVNFDRK

-347 NYLDSVLNITDN
+347 NYLDSVLNIIDT
-359 NTKDFFK
+359 NTKDFFV

-381 KQNELIDSL
+381 KQNKLIDSL
-390 IYLSTLDLN
+390 LYLSTLDSN
-399 QLKEVLSPS
+399 KLKEVLSPT
-408 QDNLET
+408 QNNLET
-414 TKKNERTSNKKSLGV
+414 TKDKRTLNKNSLAA
-429 FYFNNRTAIENG
+429 FYFNNKTAIENG
-441 KKQFKRL
+441 KKEFKRL

-456 NWRVIS
+456 NWRLIS
-462 QNIFTSKN
+462 QNIFVSEN
-470 TTNRSN
+470 NSNRSN
-476 KTKSN
+476 EIKSN
-481 KLESNT
+481 KLDANN
-487 FDAKSIPYTKYQKD
+487 FDTKSIPYMKYQKD
-501 SLNKIKNYNY
+501 SLNEIKNYNY

-520 YFRDLVTSENSL
+520 YFEDLLTSKNNL

-539 VSENDYLQ
+539 LSKNDYLQ
-547 SRYYLYKVYSSP
+547 SRYYLYKIYSST
-559 ELKNDEKSK
+559 EFKNNEKSK

-587 DEDVT
+587 NEKVT
-592 PENEEFNLEEFFENI
+592 AANEEFSLDEFFENI
-607 DMLVDKNRIDRAVY
+607 DMLVDKNRIDRAVS

-629 LSSRAELFSLY
+629 LSSRSELYGLY

-648 KTNGI
+648 KVKGV

-673 LKARIQFLKTISA
+673 LKTRIQFLKNILA

-704 KNEKVK
+704 KNEKLK
-710 SLVDY
+710 SLDDY
-715 EYKVDNYNKD
+715 EYKVDNYNRD

-737 NDAESMS
+737 NDAESLS

-768 NVLVFKTLDQLKS
+768 NVLVFKTLDELKS

>member
-7 ILLILSFALST
+7 ILLILSLVMIS

-118 KRYISSLQALNYIL
+118 KRYISSLQAFNYIL

-162 TLLDKELEDNK
+162 SSLEKELENNK
-173 LSNRNLSLLYD
+173 ISKRNLSLLYD
-184 SMSELYYKKGDYAAL
+184 SMSELHYKKGDYAAL
-199 INSLKKG
+199 IKSLKQA
-206 VKYSTNQEQIRR
+206 VKHSSSQEQIRR
-218 SFFIIGQSFMNL
+218 SYFIIAQSFMNL
-230 NKKDSASIYFQKSIE
+230 NKNDSASVYFQKSIE
-245 TKGNNFSDIYLDA
+245 TKANNFSDIYLDA
-258 NLKLSLLKKHEV
+258 NLKLSLLKKQELG
-270 DEDYF
+270 EDYF

-282 RNLMTSSKIN
+282 RNLMASSKIN

-313 KSLKQID
+313 RSLKQMD

-329 YNKLFEINLDRK
+329 YNKLFEVNFDRK

-347 NYLDSVLNITDN
+347 NYLDSVLNIIDT
-359 NTKDFFK
+359 NTKDFFV

-381 KQNELIDSL
+381 KQNKLIDSL
-390 IYLSTLDLN
+390 LYLSTLDSN
-399 QLKEVLSPS
+399 KLKEVLSPA
-408 QDNLET
+408 QNNFEV
-414 TKKNERTSNKKSLGV
+414 TKDKRTSNQKSLGV
-429 FYFNNRTAIENG
+429 FYFNNKTAIENG
-441 KKQFKRL
+441 KKEFKRL

-456 NWRVIS
+456 NWRLIS
-462 QNIFTSKN
+462 QNIFVSEN
-470 TTNRSN
+470 NSNRSN
-476 KTKSN
+476 EIKSN
-481 KLESNT
+481 KLDTNN
-487 FDAKSIPYTKYQKD
+487 FDTKSIPYMKYQKD

-520 YFRDLVTSENSL
+520 YFEDLLTSKNNL

-539 VSENDYLQ
+539 VSKNDYLQ
-547 SRYYLYKVYSSP
+547 SRYYLYKIYGST
-559 ELKNDEKSK
+559 EFKNNEKSK

-587 DEDVT
+587 NEKVT
-592 PENEEFNLEEFFENI
+592 AANEEFSLEEFFENI
-607 DMLVDKNRIDRAVY
+607 DMLVDKNRVDRAVS

-629 LSSRAELFSLY
+629 LSSRSELYSLY

-648 KTNGI
+648 KVNGI
-653 EQYLKSLNELVEIF
+653 QKYLKSLNELVEIF

-673 LKARIQFLKTISA
+673 LKTRIQFLKNILA

-704 KNEKVK
+704 KNEKLK
-710 SLVDY
+710 SLDDY
-715 EYKVDNYNKD
+715 EYKVDNYNRD

-737 NDAESMS
+737 NDAESLS

-768 NVLVFKTLDQLKS
+768 NVLVFKTLDELKS

>member
-7 ILLILSFALST
+7 ILLILSLVMIS

-83 EKAIKVIQKMGDSR
+83 EKAIKVIQKMGDSG

-118 KRYISSLQALNYIL
+118 KRYISSLQAFNYIL

-162 TLLDKELEDNK
+162 SSLEKELENNK
-173 LSNRNLSLLYD
+173 ISKRNLSLLYD
-184 SMSELYYKKGDYAAL
+184 SMSELHYKKGDYAAL
-199 INSLKKG
+199 IKSLKQA
-206 VKYSTNQEQIRR
+206 VKHSSSQEQIRR
-218 SFFIIGQSFMNL
+218 SYFIIAQSFMNL
-230 NKKDSASIYFQKSIE
+230 NKNDSASVYFQKSID
-245 TKGNNFSDIYLDA
+245 TKANNFSDIYLDA
-258 NLKLSLLKKHEV
+258 NLKLSLLKKQEL

-282 RNLMTSSKIN
+282 RNLMASSKIN
-292 YYYALNSYEK
+292 YYYALNSYEN

-313 KSLKQID
+313 RSLKQMD

-329 YNKLFEINLDRK
+329 YNKLFEVNFDRK

-347 NYLDSVLNITDN
+347 NYLDSVLNIIDT
-359 NTKDFFK
+359 NTKDFFV

-381 KQNELIDSL
+381 KQNKLIDSL
-390 IYLSTLDLN
+390 LYLSTLDSN
-399 QLKEVLSPS
+399 KLKEVLSPT
-408 QDNLET
+408 QNDLET
-414 TKKNERTSNKKSLGV
+414 TKDKRTLNKNSLAA
-429 FYFNNRTAIENG
+429 FYFNNKTAIENG
-441 KKQFKRL
+441 KKEFKRL

-456 NWRVIS
+456 NWRLIS
-462 QNIFTSKN
+462 QNIFVSEN
-470 TTNRSN
+470 NSNRSN
-476 KTKSN
+476 EIKSN
-481 KLESNT
+481 KLDANN
-487 FDAKSIPYTKYQKD
+487 FDTKSIPYMKYQKD

-520 YFRDLVTSENSL
+520 YFEDLLTSKNNL

-547 SRYYLYKVYSSP
+547 SRYYLYKIYSSN
-559 ELKNDEKSK
+559 EFKNDEKSK

-587 DEDVT
+587 NEKVT
-592 PENEEFNLEEFFENI
+592 ASNEEFSLEEFFDNI
-607 DMLVDKNRIDRAVY
+607 DMLVDKNRIDRAVS

-629 LSSRAELFSLY
+629 LSSRSELYGLY

-648 KTNGI
+648 KVKGI

-673 LKARIQFLKTISA
+673 LKTRIQFLKNILA

-704 KNEKVK
+704 KNEKLK
-710 SLVDY
+710 SLDDY
-715 EYKVDNYNKD
+715 EYKVDNYNRD

-737 NDAESMS
+737 NDAESLS

-768 NVLVFKTLDQLKS
+768 NVLVFKTLDELKS

>member
-7 ILLILSFALST
+7 ILLILSLALST

-47 RNSYKDNFWDIIPVI
+47 RNSYNDNFWDIIPVI

-118 KRYISSLQALNYIL
+118 KRYISSLQAFNYIL

-162 TLLDKELEDNK
+162 SSLEKELEDNK
-173 LSNRNLSLLYD
+173 ISKRNLSLLYD
-184 SMSELYYKKGDYAAL
+184 SMSELHYKKGDYAAL
-199 INSLKKG
+199 IKSLKKA
-206 VKYSTNQEQIRR
+206 VKHSSSQEQIRR
-218 SFFIIGQSFMNL
+218 SYFIIAQSFMNL
-230 NKKDSASIYFQKSIE
+230 NKNDSASVYFQKSID
-245 TKGNNFSDIYLDA
+245 TKANNFSDIYLDA
-258 NLKLSLLKKHEV
+258 NLKLSLLKKQEL

-282 RNLMTSSKIN
+282 RNLMASSKIN

-313 KSLKQID
+313 RSLKQMD
-320 DDKNLKVKV
+320 DDNNLKVKV
-329 YNKLFEINLDRK
+329 YNKLFELNFDRK

-347 NYLDSVLNITDN
+347 NYLDSVLNIIDA
-359 NTKDFFK
+359 NTKDFFL

-381 KQNELIDSL
+381 KQNKLIDSL
-390 IYLSTLDLN
+390 LYLSTLDSN
-399 QLKEVLSPS
+399 KLKEVLSPA
-408 QDNLET
+408 QNNFEI
-414 TKKNERTSNKKSLGV
+414 TKVKRIPNQKSLGV
-429 FYFNNRTAIENG
+429 FYFNNKTAIENG

-456 NWRVIS
+456 NWRLIS
-462 QNIFTSKN
+462 QNIFISEN
-470 TTNRSN
+470 NSNRSN
-476 KTKSN
+476 ETKSN
-481 KLESNT
+481 KLDTNN
-487 FDAKSIPYTKYQKD
+487 FDTKSIPYMKYQKD

-520 YFRDLVTSENSL
+520 YFEDLATSENNL

-539 VSENDYLQ
+539 VSKNDYLQ
-547 SRYYLYKVYSSP
+547 SRYYLYKIYSSP
-559 ELKNDEKSK
+559 EFKNNEKSK

-587 DEDVT
+587 NEDVKAA
-592 PENEEFNLEEFFENI
+592 NEEFNLEDFFENI
-607 DMLVDKNRIDRAVY
+607 ELLVDKNRIDRAVA

-629 LSSRAELFSLY
+629 LSSRSELYSLY

-648 KTNGI
+648 KVNGI

-673 LKARIQFLKTISA
+673 LKTRLQFLKNISD
-686 KKSISIEDDSF
+686 KKSISIDDDSF

-715 EYKVDNYNKD
+715 EYRVDNYNKD

-737 NDAESMS
+737 NDAESLS

-768 NVLVFKTLDQLKS
+768 NVLVFKTLDELKS

>member
-7 ILLILSFALST
+7 ILLILSLVMIS

-83 EKAIKVIQKMGDSR
+83 EKAIKVIQKMGDSG

-118 KRYISSLQALNYIL
+118 KRYISSLQAFNYIL

-162 TLLDKELEDNK
+162 SFLEKELENNK
-173 LSNRNLSLLYD
+173 ISKRNLSLLYD
-184 SMSELYYKKGDYAAL
+184 SMSELHYKKGDYAAL
-199 INSLKKG
+199 IKSLKQA
-206 VKYSTNQEQIRR
+206 VKHSSSQEQIRR
-218 SFFIIGQSFMNL
+218 SYFIIAQSFMNL
-230 NKKDSASIYFQKSIE
+230 NKNDSASVYFQKSIE
-245 TKGNNFSDIYLDA
+245 TKANNFSDIYLDA
-258 NLKLSLLKKHEV
+258 KLKLSSLKKQEL

-282 RNLMTSSKIN
+282 RNLMASSKIN
-292 YYYALNSYEK
+292 YYYALNSYEN

-313 KSLKQID
+313 RSLKQMD

-329 YNKLFEINLDRK
+329 YNKLFEVNFDRK

-347 NYLDSVLNITDN
+347 NYLDSVLNIIDT
-359 NTKDFFK
+359 NTKDFFV

-381 KQNELIDSL
+381 KQNKLIDSL
-390 IYLSTLDLN
+390 LYLSTLDSN
-399 QLKEVLSPS
+399 KLKEVLSPT
-408 QDNLET
+408 QNDLET
-414 TKKNERTSNKKSLGV
+414 TKDKRTLNKNSLAA
-429 FYFNNRTAIENG
+429 FYFNNKTAIENG
-441 KKQFKRL
+441 KKEFKRL

-456 NWRVIS
+456 NWRLIS
-462 QNIFTSKN
+462 QNIFVSEN
-470 TTNRSN
+470 NSNRSN
-476 KTKSN
+476 EIKSN
-481 KLESNT
+481 KLDANN
-487 FDAKSIPYTKYQKD
+487 FDTKSIPYMKYQKD

-520 YFRDLVTSENSL
+520 YFEDLLTSKNNL

-539 VSENDYLQ
+539 VSKNDYLQ
-547 SRYYLYKVYSSP
+547 SRYYLYKIYSSN
-559 ELKNDEKSK
+559 EFKNDEKSK

-587 DEDVT
+587 NEKVT
-592 PENEEFNLEEFFENI
+592 AANEEFSLEEFFENI
-607 DMLVDKNRIDRAVY
+607 DMLVDKNRVDRAVS

-629 LSSRAELFSLY
+629 LSSRSELYGLY

-648 KTNGI
+648 KVKGV

-673 LKARIQFLKTISA
+673 LKTRIQFLKNILA

-704 KNEKVK
+704 KNEKLK
-710 SLVDY
+710 SLDDY
-715 EYKVDNYNKD
+715 EYKVDNYNRD

-737 NDAESMS
+737 NDAESLS

-768 NVLVFKTLDQLKS
+768 NVLVFKTLDELKS

>member
-7 ILLILSFALST
+7 ILLILSLALST

-118 KRYISSLQALNYIL
+118 KRYISSLQAFNYIL

-153 NLQQYELAK
+153 NLQQFELAK
-162 TLLDKELEDNK
+162 SSLEKELEDNK
-173 LSNRNLSLLYD
+173 ISKINLSLLYD
-184 SMSELYYKKGDYAAL
+184 SMSELHYKKGDYAAL
-199 INSLKKG
+199 IKSLKKA
-206 VKYSTNQEQIRR
+206 VKHSSSQEQIRR
-218 SFFIIGQSFMNL
+218 SYFIIAQSFMNL
-230 NKKDSASIYFQKSIE
+230 NKNDSASVYFQKSID
-245 TKGNNFSDIYLDA
+245 TKANNFTDIYLDA
-258 NLKLSLLKKHEV
+258 NLKLSLLKKQQI
-270 DEDYF
+270 EDNYF
-275 NRMLRQP
+275 DRMLRQP
-282 RNLMTSSKIN
+282 RNLMALSKIN

-320 DDKNLKVKV
+320 DDKNLKVKA

-347 NYLDSVLNITDN
+347 NYLDSVLNIIDT
-359 NTKDFFK
+359 NTKDFFV

-381 KQNELIDSL
+381 KQNKLIDSL
-390 IYLSTLDLN
+390 LYLSTLDSN
-399 QLKEVLSPS
+399 KLKEVLSPA
-408 QDNLET
+408 QNNFEI
-414 TKKNERTSNKKSLGV
+414 TKDKRTSNQKSLGV
-429 FYFNNRTAIENG
+429 FYFNNKTAIENG
-441 KKQFKRL
+441 KKQFTRL

-456 NWRVIS
+456 NWRLIS
-462 QNIFTSKN
+462 QNIFISEN
-470 TTNRSN
+470 NSNRSN
-476 KTKSN
+476 EKKSN
-481 KLESNT
+481 KLDTNN
-487 FDAKSIPYTKYQKD
+487 FDTESIPYMKYQKD

-520 YFRDLVTSENSL
+520 YFDDLVTSENNL

-547 SRYYLYKVYSSP
+547 SRYYLYKIYSSP
-559 ELKNDEKSK
+559 EFKNDEKSK
-568 ELKNLILNNYPNSI
+568 ELKNLILRTYPNSI
-582 YAKIL
+582 YGKIL
-587 DEDVT
+587 NDDVT
-592 PENEEFNLEEFFENI
+592 VANKDFNFEKFFQNI
-607 DMLVDKNRIDRAVY
+607 ELLVDKNRIDRAVS

-629 LSSRAELFSLY
+629 LSSRSELYSLY
-640 LKKNELQA
+640 LKKNELLAQEI
-648 KTNGI
+648 GI

-673 LKARIQFLKTISA
+673 LKTRIQFLKNISA
-686 KKSISIEDDSF
+686 KKSISIKDDSF
-697 VLFFVLN
+697 VLFFILN

-715 EYKVDNYNKD
+715 EYKVDNYDKD
-725 IDFLSIYDLSSL
+725 KNFLSIYGLSSL
-737 NDAESMS
+737 NDAESLS

-758 YFVISTPQYI
+758 YFVISTSQYI

>member
-7 ILLILSFALST
+7 ILLILSLAMIS
-18 SCDSMKSISSKYNI
+18 SCDSIKSISSKYNI

-118 KRYISSLQALNYIL
+118 KRYISSLQAFNYIL

-153 NLQQYELAK
+153 NLEQYELAK
-162 TLLDKELEDNK
+162 SSLEKELEDNK
-173 LSNRNLSLLYD
+173 ISNRNLSLLYD
-184 SMSELYYKKGDYAAL
+184 SMSELYYKKRDYTAL
-199 INSLKKG
+199 IKSLKKA
-206 VKYSTNQEQIRR
+206 VKYSSDQEQIRR
-218 SFFIIGQSFMNL
+218 SFFIIGQSFINL
-230 NKKDSASIYFQKSIE
+230 NKNDSALVYFQKSVY
-245 TKGNNFSDIYLDA
+245 TKANNFTDIYLDA
-258 NLKLSLLKKHEV
+258 KLKLSLLKKQEI

-275 NRMLRQP
+275 NKMLKQP
-282 RNLMTSSKIN
+282 RNLTALSKIN
-292 YYYALNSYEK
+292 YYYALHSFDN

-320 DDKNLKVKV
+320 DDKKLKVKV
-329 YNKLFEINLDRK
+329 YGKLFEINLDRK

-347 NYLDSVLNITDN
+347 TYLDSVLNIIDN
-359 NTKDFFK
+359 NTKDFFT

-381 KQNELIDSL
+381 KQNKLIDSL

-408 QDNLET
+408 QDNFEI
-414 TKKNERTSNKKSLGV
+414 TKDERISNKKSLGF
-429 FYFNNRTAIENG
+429 FYFNNKTAIENG
-441 KKQFKRL
+441 KKQFKQL

-456 NWRVIS
+456 NWRLIS
-462 QNIFTSKN
+462 QNIVISEN
-470 TTNRSN
+470 SSNRSN
-476 KTKSN
+476 KAKPN

-487 FDAKSIPYTKYQKD
+487 FDTKLIPYMKYQKD

-520 YFRDLVTSENSL
+520 YFEDLSSSENSL
-532 LKVDPKI
+532 LKVDPII

-547 SRYYLYKVYSSP
+547 SRYYLYKIYNSP
-559 ELKNDEKSK
+559 EFKDVEKSK
-568 ELKNLILNNYPNSI
+568 DLKNFILKKYPNSI

-587 DEDVT
+587 
-592 PENEEFNLEEFFENI
+592 NEEINDANKDFNLEEFFDNI
-607 DMLVDKNRIDRAVY
+607 DLLVDENRVDRAVS

-629 LSSRAELFSLY
+629 LRSRPEIYRLY

-648 KTNGI
+648 KVNGI

-667 PEKSIE
+667 PEKLIE
-673 LKARIQFLKTISA
+673 LKTRIQFLKTISA

-715 EYKVDNYNKD
+715 EYKVDNYNKH

-737 NDAESMS
+737 SDGKSLFE
-744 QEIIKKNKTLSNNK
+744 EIIKKNKTLSNNK

-768 NVLVFKTLDQLKS
+768 NVLIFKTLDKLKS

>member
-7 ILLILSFALST
+7 ILLILSLVMIS

-118 KRYISSLQALNYIL
+118 KRYISSLQAFNYIL

-162 TLLDKELEDNK
+162 SSLEKELENNK
-173 LSNRNLSLLYD
+173 ISKRNLSLLYD
-184 SMSELYYKKGDYAAL
+184 SMSELHYKKGDYAAL
-199 INSLKKG
+199 IKSLKQA
-206 VKYSTNQEQIRR
+206 VKHSSSQEQIRR
-218 SFFIIGQSFMNL
+218 SYFIIAQSFMNL
-230 NKKDSASIYFQKSIE
+230 NKNDSASVYFQKSIE
-245 TKGNNFSDIYLDA
+245 TKANNFSDIYLDA
-258 NLKLSLLKKHEV
+258 NLKLSLLKKQEL

-282 RNLMTSSKIN
+282 RNLMASSKIN

-313 KSLKQID
+313 RSLKQMD

-329 YNKLFEINLDRK
+329 YNKLFEVNFDRK

-347 NYLDSVLNITDN
+347 NYLDSVLNIIDT
-359 NTKDFFK
+359 NTKDFFV

-381 KQNELIDSL
+381 KQNKLIDSL
-390 IYLSTLDLN
+390 LYLSTLDSN
-399 QLKEVLSPS
+399 KLKEVLSPT
-408 QDNLET
+408 QNNLEI
-414 TKKNERTSNKKSLGV
+414 TKDKRVSNKNSLAA
-429 FYFNNRTAIENG
+429 FYFNNKTAIENG
-441 KKQFKRL
+441 KKEFKRL

-456 NWRVIS
+456 NWRLIS
-462 QNIFTSKN
+462 QNIFVSEN
-470 TTNRSN
+470 NSNRSN
-476 KTKSN
+476 DIKSN
-481 KLESNT
+481 KLDTNN
-487 FDAKSIPYTKYQKD
+487 FDTKSIPYMKYQKD

-520 YFRDLVTSENSL
+520 YFEDLLTSKNNL

-539 VSENDYLQ
+539 VSKNDYLQ
-547 SRYYLYKVYSSP
+547 SRYYLYKIYGST
-559 ELKNDEKSK
+559 EFKNNEKSK

-587 DEDVT
+587 NEKVT
-592 PENEEFNLEEFFENI
+592 ASNEEFSLEEFFDNI
-607 DMLVDKNRIDRAVY
+607 DMLVDKNRIDRAVS

-629 LSSRAELFSLY
+629 LSSRSELYGLY

-648 KTNGI
+648 KVKGI

-673 LKARIQFLKTISA
+673 LKTRIQFLKNILA

-704 KNEKVK
+704 KNEKLK
-710 SLVDY
+710 SLDDY
-715 EYKVDNYNKD
+715 EYKVDNYNRD

-737 NDAESMS
+737 NDAESLS

-768 NVLVFKTLDQLKS
+768 NVLVFKTLDELKS

>member
-7 ILLILSFALST
+7 ILLILSLALST

-97 NSASNYINDAYLLL
+97 NSTSNYINDAYLLL

-118 KRYISSLQALNYIL
+118 KRYISSLQAFNYIL
-132 KQDVKSN
+132 RQDIKSN

-162 TLLDKELEDNK
+162 SSLEKELEDNK
-173 LSNRNLSLLYD
+173 ISKRNLSLLYD
-184 SMSELYYKKGDYAAL
+184 SMSELHYKKGDYSAL
-199 INSLKKG
+199 IKSLKKA
-206 VKYSTNQEQIRR
+206 VKHSSSQEQIRR
-218 SFFIIGQSFMNL
+218 SYFIIAQSFMNL
-230 NKKDSASIYFQKSIE
+230 NKNDSASVYFQKSID
-245 TKGNNFSDIYLDA
+245 TKANNFSDIYLDA
-258 NLKLSLLKKHEV
+258 KLKLSLLKKQEL
-270 DEDYF
+270 DDDYF

-282 RNLMTSSKIN
+282 RNLMASSKIN
-292 YYYALNSYEK
+292 YYYALNSYDK

-313 KSLKQID
+313 RSLKQMD
-320 DDKNLKVKV
+320 DDKNLKSKV
-329 YNKLFEINLDRK
+329 YNKLFEVNFDRK

-359 NTKDFFK
+359 NTKDFFI
-366 LNKKREKLNSITDLE
+366 LNKKREKLNSIADLE
-381 KQNELIDSL
+381 KQNKLIDSL
-390 IYLSTLDLN
+390 LYLSTLGSN
-399 QLKEVLSPS
+399 ELKEVLSPA
-408 QDNLET
+408 QNNFEI
-414 TKKNERTSNKKSLGV
+414 TKDKRTSNQKSLGV
-429 FYFNNRTAIENG
+429 FYFNNKTAIENG

-462 QNIFTSKN
+462 QNIFISEN
-470 TTNRSN
+470 NSNRSN
-476 KTKSN
+476 EKKSN
-481 KLESNT
+481 KLDTNN
-487 FDAKSIPYTKYQKD
+487 FDTKSIPYMKYQKD

-520 YFRDLVTSENSL
+520 YFEDLLTSENNL

-539 VSENDYLQ
+539 VSNNDYLQ
-547 SRYYLYKVYSSP
+547 SRYYLYKIYSSP
-559 ELKNDEKSK
+559 EFKNNEKSK

-587 DEDVT
+587 NEEVT
-592 PENEEFNLEEFFENI
+592 GANKEFNLEEFFENI
-607 DMLVDKNRIDRAVY
+607 DMLVDKNRVDRAVS

-629 LSSRAELFSLY
+629 LRSRPELYSLY

-648 KTNGI
+648 KVKGI

-673 LKARIQFLKTISA
+673 LKTRIEFLKNISD

-715 EYKVDNYNKD
+715 EYKVENYNKD

-737 NDAESMS
+737 NDAESLL

-768 NVLVFKTLDQLKS
+768 NVLVFKTLDELKS

>member
-1 MFRYYK
+1 MFRDYK
-7 ILLILSFALST
+7 ILLILSLTLIT

-118 KRYISSLQALNYIL
+118 KRYISSLQAFNYIL

-162 TLLDKELEDNK
+162 SSLEKELEDNK
-173 LSNRNLSLLYD
+173 ISKRNLSLLYD
-184 SMSELYYKKGDYAAL
+184 SMSELHYKKGDYAAL
-199 INSLKKG
+199 IKSLKKA
-206 VKYSTNQEQIRR
+206 VKHSSSQEQIRR
-218 SFFIIGQSFMNL
+218 SYFIIAQSFMNL
-230 NKKDSASIYFQKSIE
+230 NKNDSASVYFQKSID
-245 TKGNNFSDIYLDA
+245 TKANNFTDIYLDA
-258 NLKLSLLKKHEV
+258 NLKLSLLKKQQI
-270 DEDYF
+270 DDNYF
-275 NRMLRQP
+275 DRMLRQP
-282 RNLMTSSKIN
+282 RNLMALSKIN

-302 GNYNDSEIQLK
+302 GNYNDSEMQLK

-320 DDKNLKVKV
+320 DDKNLKVKA

-347 NYLDSVLNITDN
+347 NYLDSVLNIIDT
-359 NTKDFFK
+359 NTKDFFV

-381 KQNELIDSL
+381 KQNKLIDSL
-390 IYLSTLDLN
+390 LYLSTLDSIK
-399 QLKEVLSPS
+399 LKEFLTVGE
-408 QDNLET
+408 DKFEMI
-414 TKKNERTSNKKSLGV
+414 KDEKKSNQKTLGL
-429 FYFNNRTAIENG
+429 FYFNNQTAIENG

-456 NWRVIS
+456 NWRLIS
-462 QNIFTSKN
+462 QNVFISEKN
-470 TTNRSN
+470 SNRSN
-476 KTKSN
+476 ETKSN
-481 KLESNT
+481 KLDSNN
-487 FDAKSIPYTKYQKD
+487 FDTKSIPYMKYQKD

-511 FKKGLYLYE
+511 FKIGLYLYE
-520 YFRDLVTSENSL
+520 YFNDFSTSENSL
-532 LKVDPKI
+532 LKVDPNM

-547 SRYYLYKVYSSP
+547 SRYYLYKIYSSP
-559 ELKNDEKSK
+559 EFKNDEKSK
-568 ELKNLILNNYPNSI
+568 GLKKLILKNYPNAI

-587 DEDVT
+587 DNDVT
-592 PENEEFNLEEFFENI
+592 ADNNDFNVEEFFEEI
-607 DMLVDKNRIDRAVY
+607 DILVDKNRIDRAIFT
-621 KIDSILPK
+621 IDSILPK
-629 LSSRAELFSLY
+629 LSSRSDLYNFY

-648 KTNGI
+648 KVNGI
-653 EQYLKSLNELVEIF
+653 EQYLKSLSELAEIF
-667 PEKSIE
+667 SEKSVE
-673 LKARIQFLKTISA
+673 LNTRIQFLKTILA
-686 KKSISIEDDSF
+686 KKSISIDDDSF

-704 KNEKVK
+704 KNEKIE
-710 SLVDY
+710 SLIDY
-715 EYKVDNYNKD
+715 EYKVDNYDKD
-725 IDFLSIYDLSSL
+725 KNFLSIYGLSSL
-737 NDAESMS
+737 NDAESLS

-768 NVLVFKTLDQLKS
+768 NVLVFKTLDELKS

>member
-7 ILLILSFALST
+7 ILLILSLTLST

-118 KRYISSLQALNYIL
+118 KRYISSLQAFNYIL

-162 TLLDKELEDNK
+162 SSLEKELEDNK
-173 LSNRNLSLLYD
+173 ISKRNLSLLYD
-184 SMSELYYKKGDYAAL
+184 SMSELHYKKGDYAAL
-199 INSLKKG
+199 IKSLKKA
-206 VKYSTNQEQIRR
+206 VKHSSSQEQIRR
-218 SFFIIGQSFMNL
+218 SYFIIAQSFMNL
-230 NKKDSASIYFQKSIE
+230 NKNDSASVYFQKSID
-245 TKGNNFSDIYLDA
+245 TKANNFSDIYLDA
-258 NLKLSLLKKHEV
+258 NLKLSLLKKQEL

-282 RNLMTSSKIN
+282 RNLMASSKIN

-313 KSLKQID
+313 RSLKQMD

-329 YNKLFEINLDRK
+329 YNKLFEVNFDRK

-347 NYLDSVLNITDN
+347 NYLDSVLNIIDT
-359 NTKDFFK
+359 NTKDFFV

-381 KQNELIDSL
+381 KQNKLIDSL
-390 IYLSTLDLN
+390 LYLSTLDSN
-399 QLKEVLSPS
+399 KLKEVLSPA
-408 QDNLET
+408 QKNFEI
-414 TKKNERTSNKKSLGV
+414 TKDKRISNQKSLGV
-429 FYFNNRTAIENG
+429 FYFNNKTAIENG

-456 NWRVIS
+456 NWRLIS
-462 QNIFTSKN
+462 QNIFISEN
-470 TTNRSN
+470 NSNRSN
-476 KTKSN
+476 ETKSN
-481 KLESNT
+481 KLDTNN
-487 FDAKSIPYTKYQKD
+487 FDTKSIPYMKYQKD

-520 YFRDLVTSENSL
+520 YFEDLLTSENNL

-539 VSENDYLQ
+539 VSKNDYLQ
-547 SRYYLYKVYSSP
+547 SRYYLYKIYSSP
-559 ELKNDEKSK
+559 EFKNNEKSK

-587 DEDVT
+587 NEDVKAA
-592 PENEEFNLEEFFENI
+592 NEEFNLEDFFENI
-607 DMLVDKNRIDRAVY
+607 ELLVDKNRIDRAVA

-629 LSSRAELFSLY
+629 LSSRSELYSLY

-648 KTNGI
+648 KVKGI

-673 LKARIQFLKTISA
+673 LKTRLQFLKNISD
-686 KKSISIEDDSF
+686 KKSISIDDDSF

-737 NDAESMS
+737 NDAESLS

-768 NVLVFKTLDQLKS
+768 NVLVFKTLDELKS

>member
-7 ILLILSFALST
+7 ILLILSLVMIS

-118 KRYISSLQALNYIL
+118 KRYISSLQAFNYIL

-162 TLLDKELEDNK
+162 SSLEKELENNK
-173 LSNRNLSLLYD
+173 ISKRNLSLLYD
-184 SMSELYYKKGDYAAL
+184 SMSELHYKKGDYAAL
-199 INSLKKG
+199 IKSLKQA
-206 VKYSTNQEQIRR
+206 VKHSSSQEQIRR
-218 SFFIIGQSFMNL
+218 SYFIIAQSFMNL
-230 NKKDSASIYFQKSIE
+230 NKNDSASVYFQKSIE
-245 TKGNNFSDIYLDA
+245 TKANNFSDIYLDA
-258 NLKLSLLKKHEV
+258 NLKLSLLKKQEL

-282 RNLMTSSKIN
+282 RNLMASSKIN

-313 KSLKQID
+313 RSLKQMD

-329 YNKLFEINLDRK
+329 YNKLFEVNFDRK

-347 NYLDSVLNITDN
+347 NYLDSVLNIIDT
-359 NTKDFFK
+359 NTKDFFV

-381 KQNELIDSL
+381 KQNKLIDSL
-390 IYLSTLDLN
+390 LYLSTLDSN
-399 QLKEVLSPS
+399 KLKEVLSPT
-408 QDNLET
+408 QNNLEI
-414 TKKNERTSNKKSLGV
+414 TKDKRVLNKNSLAA
-429 FYFNNRTAIENG
+429 FYFNNKTAIENG
-441 KKQFKRL
+441 KKEFKRL

-456 NWRVIS
+456 NWRLIS
-462 QNIFTSKN
+462 QNIFVSEN
-470 TTNRSN
+470 NSNRSN
-476 KTKSN
+476 DIKSN
-481 KLESNT
+481 KLDTNN
-487 FDAKSIPYTKYQKD
+487 FDTKSIPYMKYQKD

-520 YFRDLVTSENSL
+520 YFEDLLTSKNNL

-539 VSENDYLQ
+539 VSKNDYLQ
-547 SRYYLYKVYSSP
+547 SRYYLYKIYSST
-559 ELKNDEKSK
+559 EFKNNEKSK

-587 DEDVT
+587 NEKVT
-592 PENEEFNLEEFFENI
+592 AANEEFSLEEFFENI
-607 DMLVDKNRIDRAVY
+607 DMLVDKNRIDRAVS

-629 LSSRAELFSLY
+629 LSSRSELYGLY

-648 KTNGI
+648 KVKGI

-673 LKARIQFLKTISA
+673 LKTRIQFLKNILA

-704 KNEKVK
+704 KNEKLK
-710 SLVDY
+710 SLDDY
-715 EYKVDNYNKD
+715 EYKVDNYNRD

-737 NDAESMS
+737 NDAESLS

-768 NVLVFKTLDQLKS
+768 NVLVFKTLDELKS

>member
-7 ILLILSFALST
+7 ILLILSLAMIS
-18 SCDSMKSISSKYNI
+18 SCDSIKSISSKYNI

-118 KRYISSLQALNYIL
+118 KRYISSLQAFNYIL

-153 NLQQYELAK
+153 NLEQYELAK
-162 TLLDKELEDNK
+162 SSLEKELEDNK
-173 LSNRNLSLLYD
+173 ISNRNLSLLYD
-184 SMSELYYKKGDYAAL
+184 SMSELYYKKRDYTAL
-199 INSLKKG
+199 IKSLKKA
-206 VKYSTNQEQIRR
+206 VKYSSDQEQIRR
-218 SFFIIGQSFMNL
+218 SFFIIGQSFINL
-230 NKKDSASIYFQKSIE
+230 NKNDSALVYFQKSIY
-245 TKGNNFSDIYLDA
+245 TKANNFTDIYLDA
-258 NLKLSLLKKHEV
+258 KLKLSLLKKQEV

-275 NRMLRQP
+275 NKMLKQP
-282 RNLMTSSKIN
+282 RNLTALSKIN
-292 YYYALNSYEK
+292 YYYALHSFDN

-320 DDKNLKVKV
+320 DDKKLKVKV
-329 YNKLFEINLDRK
+329 YGKLFEINLDRK

-347 NYLDSVLNITDN
+347 TYLDSVLNIIDN
-359 NTKDFFK
+359 NTKDFFT

-381 KQNELIDSL
+381 KQNKLIDSL

-408 QDNLET
+408 QDNFEI
-414 TKKNERTSNKKSLGV
+414 TKDERISNKKSLGF
-429 FYFNNRTAIENG
+429 FYFNNKTAIENG

-456 NWRVIS
+456 NWRLIS
-462 QNIFTSKN
+462 QNIVISEN
-470 TTNRSN
+470 SSNRSN
-476 KTKSN
+476 KAKPN

-487 FDAKSIPYTKYQKD
+487 FDTKLIPYMKYQKD

-520 YFRDLVTSENSL
+520 YFEDLSSSENSL
-532 LKVDPKI
+532 LKVDRII
-539 VSENDYLQ
+539 VSENDYLP
-547 SRYYLYKVYSSP
+547 SRYYLYKIYNSP
-559 ELKNDEKSK
+559 EFKDVEKSK
-568 ELKNLILNNYPNSI
+568 DLKNFILKKYPNSI

-587 DEDVT
+587 
-592 PENEEFNLEEFFENI
+592 NEEINDANKDFNLEEFFDNI
-607 DMLVDKNRIDRAVY
+607 DLLVDENRVDRAVS

-629 LSSRAELFSLY
+629 LRSRPEIYRLY

-648 KTNGI
+648 KVNGI

-667 PEKSIE
+667 PEKLIE
-673 LKARIQFLKTISA
+673 LKTRIQFLKTISA
-686 KKSISIEDDSF
+686 KKSISIEDESF

-715 EYKVDNYNKD
+715 EYKVDNYNKH

-737 NDAESMS
+737 SDGKSLFE
-744 QEIIKKNKTLSNNK
+744 EIIKKNKTLSNNK

-768 NVLVFKTLDQLKS
+768 NVLIFKTLDKLKS

>member
-7 ILLILSFALST
+7 ILLILSLVMIS

-118 KRYISSLQALNYIL
+118 KRYISSLQAFNYIL

-162 TLLDKELEDNK
+162 SSLEKELENNK
-173 LSNRNLSLLYD
+173 ISKRNLSLLYD
-184 SMSELYYKKGDYAAL
+184 SMSELHYKKGDYAAL
-199 INSLKKG
+199 IKSLKQA
-206 VKYSTNQEQIRR
+206 VKHSSSQEQIRR
-218 SFFIIGQSFMNL
+218 SYFIIAQSFMNL
-230 NKKDSASIYFQKSIE
+230 NKNDSASVYFQKSIE
-245 TKGNNFSDIYLDA
+245 TKANNFSDIYLDA
-258 NLKLSLLKKHEV
+258 NLKLSLLKKQEL

-282 RNLMTSSKIN
+282 RNLMASSKIN

-313 KSLKQID
+313 RSLKQMD

-329 YNKLFEINLDRK
+329 YNKLFEVNFDRK

-347 NYLDSVLNITDN
+347 NYLDSVLNIIDT
-359 NTKDFFK
+359 NTKDFFV

-381 KQNELIDSL
+381 KQNKLIDSL
-390 IYLSTLDLN
+390 LYLSTLDSN
-399 QLKEVLSPS
+399 KLKEVLSPT
-408 QDNLET
+408 QNNLET
-414 TKKNERTSNKKSLGV
+414 TKVKRTSNQKSLGV
-429 FYFNNRTAIENG
+429 FYFNNKTAVENG
-441 KKQFKRL
+441 KKEFKRL

-456 NWRVIS
+456 NWRLIS
-462 QNIFTSKN
+462 QNIFVSEN
-470 TTNRSN
+470 NSNRSN
-476 KTKSN
+476 DIKSN
-481 KLESNT
+481 KLDTNN
-487 FDAKSIPYTKYQKD
+487 FDTKSIPYMKYQKD

-520 YFRDLVTSENSL
+520 YFEDLLTSKNNL

-539 VSENDYLQ
+539 VSKNDYLQ
-547 SRYYLYKVYSSP
+547 SRYYLYKIYSST
-559 ELKNDEKSK
+559 EFKNNEKSK
-568 ELKNLILNNYPNSI
+568 ELKNLILNNYSNSI

-587 DEDVT
+587 NEKVT
-592 PENEEFNLEEFFENI
+592 AANEEFSLEEFFENI
-607 DMLVDKNRIDRAVY
+607 DMLVDKNRVDRAVS

-629 LSSRAELFSLY
+629 LSSRSELYGLY

-648 KTNGI
+648 KVKGV

-673 LKARIQFLKTISA
+673 LKTRIQFLKNILA

-704 KNEKVK
+704 KNEKLK
-710 SLVDY
+710 SLDDY
-715 EYKVDNYNKD
+715 EYKVDNYNRD

-737 NDAESMS
+737 NDAESLS

-768 NVLVFKTLDQLKS
+768 NVLVFKTLDELKS

>member
-7 ILLILSFALST
+7 ILLILSLAMIS
-18 SCDSMKSISSKYNI
+18 SCDSIKSISSKYNI

-118 KRYISSLQALNYIL
+118 KRYISSLQAFNYIL

-162 TLLDKELEDNK
+162 SSLEKELKDNK
-173 LSNRNLSLLYD
+173 ISNRNLSLLYD
-184 SMSELYYKKGDYAAL
+184 SMSELYYKKRDYTEL
-199 INSLKKG
+199 IKSLKKA
-206 VKYSTNQEQIRR
+206 VKYSSDQEQIRR
-218 SFFIIGQSFMNL
+218 SFFIIGQSFINL
-230 NKKDSASIYFQKSIE
+230 NKNDSASVYFQKSIH
-245 TKGNNFSDIYLDA
+245 TKANNFTDIYLDA
-258 NLKLSLLKKHEV
+258 KLKLSSLKKQEL

-282 RNLMTSSKIN
+282 RNLMASSKIN
-292 YYYALNSYEK
+292 YYYALNSYDK
-302 GNYNDSEIQLK
+302 GNYNNSEIQLK
-313 KSLKQID
+313 KSLKEVD
-320 DDKNLKVKV
+320 DDQNLKVLV
-329 YNKLFEINLDRK
+329 YNKLFEINFDRK

-347 NYLDSVLNITDN
+347 NYLDSVLNIIDT
-359 NTKDFFK
+359 NTKDFFV

-381 KQNELIDSL
+381 KQNKLIDSL
-390 IYLSTLDLN
+390 LYLSTLDSN
-399 QLKEVLSPS
+399 KLKEVLSPAQNNS
-408 QDNLET
+408 EI
-414 TKKNERTSNKKSLGV
+414 TKDKRISNQKSLGV
-429 FYFNNRTAIENG
+429 FYFNNKTAIENG

-456 NWRVIS
+456 NWRLIS
-462 QNIFTSKN
+462 QNIFISEN
-470 TTNRSN
+470 NSNRSN
-476 KTKSN
+476 ETKSN
-481 KLESNT
+481 KLDTNN
-487 FDAKSIPYTKYQKD
+487 FDTKSIPYMKYQKD

-520 YFRDLVTSENSL
+520 YFEDLVTSENNL

-539 VSENDYLQ
+539 VSKNDYLQ
-547 SRYYLYKVYSSP
+547 SRYYLYKIYSSP
-559 ELKNDEKSK
+559 EFKNNEKSK
-568 ELKNLILNNYPNSI
+568 KLKNLILNNYPSSI

-587 DEDVT
+587 NEEVT
-592 PENEEFNLEEFFENI
+592 AANEEFNLEEFFEKI

-629 LSSRAELFSLY
+629 LRSRPELYSLY

-648 KTNGI
+648 KVNGI

-673 LKARIQFLKTISA
+673 LKTRLQFLKNISD
-686 KKSISIEDDSF
+686 KKSISIDDDSF

-737 NDAESMS
+737 NDAESLS

-768 NVLVFKTLDQLKS
+768 NVLVFKTLDELKS

>member
-7 ILLILSFALST
+7 ILLILSLAMIS
-18 SCDSMKSISSKYNI
+18 SCDSIKSISSKYNI

-118 KRYISSLQALNYIL
+118 KRYISSLQAFNYIL

-153 NLQQYELAK
+153 NLEQYELAK
-162 TLLDKELEDNK
+162 SSLEKELEDNK
-173 LSNRNLSLLYD
+173 ISNRNLSLLYD
-184 SMSELYYKKGDYAAL
+184 SMSELYYKKRDYTAL
-199 INSLKKG
+199 IKSLKKA
-206 VKYSTNQEQIRR
+206 VKYSSDQEQIRR
-218 SFFIIGQSFMNL
+218 SFFIIGQSFINL
-230 NKKDSASIYFQKSIE
+230 NKNDSALVYFQKSIY
-245 TKGNNFSDIYLDA
+245 TKANNFTDIYLDA
-258 NLKLSLLKKHEV
+258 KLKLSLLKKQEV

-275 NRMLRQP
+275 NKMLKQP
-282 RNLMTSSKIN
+282 RNLTALSKIN
-292 YYYALNSYEK
+292 YYYALHSFDN

-320 DDKNLKVKV
+320 DDKKLKVKV
-329 YNKLFEINLDRK
+329 YGKLFEINLDRK

-347 NYLDSVLNITDN
+347 TYLDSVLNIIDN
-359 NTKDFFK
+359 NTKDFFT

-381 KQNELIDSL
+381 KQNKLIDSL

-408 QDNLET
+408 QDNFEI
-414 TKKNERTSNKKSLGV
+414 TKDERISNKKSLGF
-429 FYFNNRTAIENG
+429 FYFNNKTAIENG
-441 KKQFKRL
+441 KKQFKQL

-456 NWRVIS
+456 NWRLIS
-462 QNIFTSKN
+462 QNIVISEN
-470 TTNRSN
+470 SSNRSN
-476 KTKSN
+476 KAKPN

-487 FDAKSIPYTKYQKD
+487 FDTKLIPYMKYQKD

-520 YFRDLVTSENSL
+520 YFEDLSSSENSL
-532 LKVDPKI
+532 LKVDPII

-547 SRYYLYKVYSSP
+547 SRYYLYKIYNSP
-559 ELKNDEKSK
+559 EFKDVEKSK
-568 ELKNLILNNYPNSI
+568 DLKNFILKKYPNSI

-587 DEDVT
+587 
-592 PENEEFNLEEFFENI
+592 NEEINDANKDFNLEEFFDNI
-607 DMLVDKNRIDRAVY
+607 DLLVDENRVDRAVS

-629 LSSRAELFSLY
+629 LRSRPEIYRLY

-648 KTNGI
+648 KVNGI

-667 PEKSIE
+667 PEKLIE
-673 LKARIQFLKTISA
+673 LKTRIQFLKTISA

-715 EYKVDNYNKD
+715 EYKVDNYNKH

-737 NDAESMS
+737 SDGKSLFE
-744 QEIIKKNKTLSNNK
+744 EIIKKNKTLSNNK

-768 NVLVFKTLDQLKS
+768 NVLIFKTLDKLKS

>member
-7 ILLILSFALST
+7 ILLILSLTLST

-118 KRYISSLQALNYIL
+118 KRYISSLQAFNYIL

-162 TLLDKELEDNK
+162 SSLEKELEDNK
-173 LSNRNLSLLYD
+173 ISKRNLSLLYD
-184 SMSELYYKKGDYAAL
+184 SMSELHYKKGDYVAL
-199 INSLKKG
+199 IKSLKKA
-206 VKYSTNQEQIRR
+206 VKHSSSQEQIRR
-218 SFFIIGQSFMNL
+218 SYFIIAQSFMNL
-230 NKKDSASIYFQKSIE
+230 NKNDSASVYFQKSID
-245 TKGNNFSDIYLDA
+245 TKANNFSDIYLDA
-258 NLKLSLLKKHEV
+258 NLKLSLLKKQEL

-282 RNLMTSSKIN
+282 RNLMASSKIN

-313 KSLKQID
+313 KSLKQMD

-329 YNKLFEINLDRK
+329 YNKLFELNFDRK

-347 NYLDSVLNITDN
+347 NYLDSVLNIIDT
-359 NTKDFFK
+359 NTKDFFV

-381 KQNELIDSL
+381 KQNKLIDSL
-390 IYLSTLDLN
+390 LYLSTLDSN
-399 QLKEVLSPS
+399 KLKEVLSPA
-408 QDNLET
+408 QNNFET
-414 TKKNERTSNKKSLGV
+414 TKDKRTSNQKSLGV
-429 FYFNNRTAIENG
+429 FYFNNKTAIENG
-441 KKQFKRL
+441 KKQFTRL

-456 NWRVIS
+456 NWRLIS
-462 QNIFTSKN
+462 QNIFISEN
-470 TTNRSN
+470 NSNRSN
-476 KTKSN
+476 ETKSN
-481 KLESNT
+481 KLDTNN
-487 FDAKSIPYTKYQKD
+487 FDTKSIPYMKYQKD

-520 YFRDLVTSENSL
+520 YFEDLVTSENNL

-539 VSENDYLQ
+539 VSKNDYLQ
-547 SRYYLYKVYSSP
+547 SRYYLYKIYSSP
-559 ELKNDEKSK
+559 EFKNNEKSK

-587 DEDVT
+587 NEKVT
-592 PENEEFNLEEFFENI
+592 AVNEEFNLEEFFENI
-607 DMLVDKNRIDRAVY
+607 DMLVEKNRVDRVVS

-629 LSSRAELFSLY
+629 LSSRSELYSLY

-648 KTNGI
+648 KVNGI
-653 EQYLKSLNELVEIF
+653 QKYLKSLNELVEIF

-673 LKARIQFLKTISA
+673 LKTRLQFLKNILD
-686 KKSISIEDDSF
+686 KKSISIDDDSF

-715 EYKVDNYNKD
+715 EYKVDNYNRD

-737 NDAESMS
+737 NDAESLS

-768 NVLVFKTLDQLKS
+768 NVLVFKTLDELKS